1 MGNLAFLGSHQ
12 INGVSALHTELM
24 RETVFHDLHRLYPQ
38 RISNKTNGVSFRR
51 WLFQANPGLTG
62 LLVETLGADLLDTPE
77 RRLPDLEEH
86 VEDARLRARFAEQR
100 RQNKTALAR
109 LVLDSLGVAIEPEA
123 LFDVHIKRIHE
134 YKRQLLNLLHTVALY
149 QEIRNDPTAD
159 RVPRVK
165 IFAGKAAASYHQAK
179 LIIKLANDIARTI
192 NDDPTVRG
200 LLKLVFLP
208 NYNVSLAEAIIPAAD
223 LSEQISTAGLEASG
237 TSNMKFALNGALTIG
252 TLDGANVEM
261 SQRIGLEHMFIFG
274 LSAQQV
280 EQRRQAGEL
289 EMGGVIAASP
299 RLEKPWRRSAA
310 GCSRPTTAAATK
322 GWWTAWCTTTA
333 SCSAPT
339 SRPTGMR
346 SAGSRK
352 SGASPIAG
360 GARRCS
366 TWRGSAGSAPTG
378 RSANTPGIS
387 GSYEGPYQKPA
398 G

>member
-1 MGNLAFLGSHQ
+1 M
-12 INGVSALHTELM
+12 
-24 RETVFHDLHRLYPQ
+24 
-38 RISNKTNGVSFRR
+38 
-51 WLFQANPGLTG
+51 
-62 LLVETLGADLLDTPE
+62 
-77 RRLPDLEEH
+77 
-86 VEDARLRARFAEQR
+86 
-100 RQNKTALAR
+100 
-109 LVLDSLGVAIEPEA
+109 LDSLGVAIEPEA

-280 EQRRQAGEL
+280 EQRRRPGL

-322 GWWTAWCTTTA
+322 GWWTAWCDDRFMLCA
-333 SCSAPT
+333 DFEAYWHAQCRVEEVWREPD
-339 SRPTGMR
+339 RWWR
-346 SAGSRK
+346 SALLNV
-352 SGASPIAG
+352 
-360 GARRCS
+360 ARIG
-366 TWRGSAGSAPTG
+366 WFSADRT
-378 RSANTPGIS
+378 IS
-387 GSYEGPYQKPA
+387 EYARDIYEGPYQKPA

>member
-51 WLFQANPGLTG
+51 WLFQANPGLTE

-208 NYNVSLAEAIIPAAD
+208 NYNVSLAETIIPAAD

-299 RLEKPWRRSAA
+299 RLEEALEAIRSGLFSADDRSRYEGLVDGLVHDDRFMLCADFEAYWHAQCRVEEVWREPDRWWRSALLNVA
-310 GCSRPTTAAATK
+310 RI
-322 GWWTAWCTTTA
+322 GWF
-333 SCSAPT
+333 SADRT
-339 SRPTGMR
+339 ISEY
-346 SAGSRK
+346 
-352 SGASPIAG
+352 
-360 GARRCS
+360 ARDI
-366 TWRGSAGSAPTG
+366 W
-378 RSANTPGIS
+378 
-387 GSYEGPYQKPA
+387 KL
-398 G
+398 